1 MFHADHLRQ
10 QVEPSHPSFLIVDD
24 VLRMTVLEKYL

>member
-10 QVEPSHPSFLIVDD
+10 QVEPSHPSFLIVD
-24 VLRMTVLEKYL
+24 VLRMTVLEIYI